1 MNTQTSIDTSAALQQ
16 LTELQEELSNRLE
29 SLSTDRS
36 KSHSID
42 SSEQAVE
49 RENDEVIDQLESD
62 ARKELEQVKLAIQR
76 LDNGTYGV
84 CVKCEE
90 EISPARLKALPFV
103 ELCIN
108 CADGYA
114 LNAPAQRLD

>member
-1 MNTQTSIDTSAALQQ
+1 MNTQTSVDTSAALQQ

-62 ARKELEQVKLAIQR
+62 ARTELVQVKLAMQR
-76 LDNGTYGV
+76 IDNGTYGV
-84 CVKCEE
+84 CAKCEE
-90 EISPARLKALPFV
+90 EISPERLKALPFV

-108 CADGYA
+108 CADG
-114 LNAPAQRLD
+114 